1 MEMKSLDIDILA
13 ITQTTLRGEV
23 QENFQEYSMIG
34 KGREK
39 FARQGGGV
47 GIIYKHSKGRSI
59 EQIDINKEEIEGED
73 IAVFKS
79 HGLKG
84 KEGDFIL
91 IVCYMTVEGP
101 NAIENNAKYKILQDL
116 VRNFQS
122 ERVIVVGD
130 MNGHTGILGERSNGN
145 GNRLLDFAEVTD
157 LEILNH
163 TIAEGRVTWSN
174 GNIESAIDYILVNK
188 KAREMVISMNI
199 DEEGDVNIQSDHNVL
214 ILNYGCS
221 REVKSKVTKGKG
233 KSGYKW
239 ILKDVTFDDFQ
250 IDLAE
255 LDQLYPINNAANMN
269 DNLTKKINSTATKN
283 FRKVKIK
290 GKNKH
295 RNKIWWNKEID
306 QAIQERKQQNR
317 VLRRLGKQ
325 KKRGLVDEDEY
336 NRGWANYERAK
347 DKASTDILSKLS

>member
-1 MEMKSLDIDILA
+1 MEMKSSDIDILA

-79 HGLKG
+79 HGLKGKG

-163 TIAEGRVTWSN
+163 TIAEGR
-174 GNIESAIDYILVNK
+174 LV
-188 KAREMVISMNI
+188 
-199 DEEGDVNIQSDHNVL
+199 G
-214 ILNYGCS
+214 
-221 REVKSKVTKGKG
+221 
-233 KSGYKW
+233 
-239 ILKDVTFDDFQ
+239 
-250 IDLAE
+250 
-255 LDQLYPINNAANMN
+255 
-269 DNLTKKINSTATKN
+269 
-283 FRKVKIK
+283 
-290 GKNKH
+290 
-295 RNKIWWNKEID
+295 
-306 QAIQERKQQNR
+306 
-317 VLRRLGKQ
+317 
-325 KKRGLVDEDEY
+325 
-336 NRGWANYERAK
+336 
-347 DKASTDILSKLS
+347 